1 MNKKDLT
8 YWDKLLKNLN
18 FTSYLDIWDCL
29 DWKTKFEILE
39 IGNYYRKNEK
49 NK

>member
-18 FTSYLDIWDCL
+18 FTSYLD
-29 DWKTKFEILE
+29 WKTKFMILE

-49 NK
+49 NQ